1 MIDQGGSHAVS
12 PVRNFVTKRLPV
24 ILYCIVGLGFLVQG
38 IRYIGAAELM
48 PYHLAVIETPWEGI
62 GASYQTL
69 FLGLLK
75 GFGAG
80 SFGMGLVIIL
90 MALFPLRAGNSWA
103 RWATPVVAAI
113 YTGALVYVT
122 SFALLPGATPIAV
135 TATLHGLVIVAAVCS
150 MFGGA
155 SNS

>member
-1 MIDQGGSHAVS
+1 MSRLRD
-12 PVRNFVTKRLPV
+12 FVTNRLPV
-24 ILYCIVGLGFLVQG
+24 ILYCIVGLGFMVQG
-38 IRYIGAAELM
+38 VRYIGAAELM
-48 PYHLAVIETPWEGI
+48 PYHLAVIETPWESL

-80 SFGMGLVIIL
+80 SFGTGLAIVL
-90 MALFPLRAGNSWA
+90 MALFPFRTGSSWA
-103 RWATPVVAAI
+103 RWATPVVAAL

-122 SFALLPGATPIAV
+122 SFALLPGATPITV
-135 TATLHGLVIVAAVCS
+135 TATLHGFVIVAAICS

-155 SNS
+155 SKA

>member
-1 MIDQGGSHAVS
+1 MSS
-12 PVRNFVTKRLPV
+12 VRNFVTNILPV
-24 ILYCIVGLGFLVQG
+24 VLYCIVGLGYVVQG
-38 IRYIGAAELM
+38 IRYFIAATLT
-48 PYHLAVIETPWEGI
+48 PYHVAVIDTPWESVET
-62 GASYQTL
+62 SYQTL

-80 SFGMGLVIIL
+80 AFGVGLAIIL

-122 SFALLPGATPIAV
+122 SFALLPGAAPIAV
-135 TATLHGLVIVAAVCS
+135 SSTLHGLVLVAAICS
-150 MFGGA
+150 IFGGGSKSA
-155 SNS
+155 PDK